1 MRSKFECQKNNILD
15 TAFKIWAK
23 TRFAKTSLSPV
34 AGELKLS
41 KAALY
46 RYFTNKDHLQEAMST
61 KFLGDMQEALDGFMR
76 KHGGRSIQILIKSYY
91 EFLFDYFYAHP
102 HYFAFLLSY
111 LMRTTREQGKR
122 FESLTENV
130 RQMFSAALK
139 VAGHGDDPEQL
150 GLSIRFIHMNCLFWF
165 MQLFM
170 SEQEEMQP
178 HKLDFSR
185 PMPEEK
191 HAQFLKKSITYGLHG
206 FVTAEQGLRVD
217 FTAIET
223 LGRIKEGELPEQDR
237 IFGAIE
243 EVISECG
250 YVNASVEKI
259 ASRIGINKS
268 SLYFY
273 FKNKNDMLLKT
284 IKREQEYFSN
294 LLRPRLSGLSTF
306 SQKLYAFIVTLISYT
321 AHNPGL
327 ITVLNWARYQNIG
340 MSLPRQELH
349 KIFAKF
355 DFLRRALEQGVLR
368 GGPEDFN
375 TIFIFIFFFIMH
387 RLRELPARFA
397 AEKGSA
403 AFTGFTR
410 QAFSLFCGGI
420 TAQLSLKKKGAAHA
434 DRH

>member
-1 MRSKFECQKNNILD
+1 MQSKFECQKNNILD
-15 TAFKIWAK
+15 AAFRIWAK
-23 TRFAKTSLSPV
+23 TRFSKTSLTPV
-34 AGELKLS
+34 AGELNLS

-46 RYFTNKDHLQEAMST
+46 RYFTNKDHLQSSMIA
-61 KFLGDMQEALDGFMR
+61 KFIGDMQEALDGFIR
-76 KHGGRSIQILIKSYY
+76 SRGGQPMEGLVDSYY
-91 EFLFDYFYAHP
+91 EFLFDYFCAHP
-102 HYFAFLLSY
+102 YYFAFLHSY
-111 LMRTTREQGKR
+111 LMRTTREHGQR
-122 FESLTENV
+122 FEGLVASIN
-130 RQMFSAALK
+130 RMFTAALK
-139 VAGHGDDPEQL
+139 AAGHDGDPDQL

-165 MQLFM
+165 MQLFKN
-170 SEQEEMQP
+170 EQEEMQP

-185 PMPEEK
+185 PVSGEK
-191 HAQFLKKSITYGLHG
+191 RAQFLKRSLEHGLHG
-206 FVTAEQGLRVD
+206 FVMGGPGARINFQ
-217 FTAIET
+217 AIEE
-223 LGRIKEGELPEQDR
+223 LGRIREHERPEPDR
-237 IFGAIE
+237 IFSAIE

-250 YVNASVEKI
+250 YVDASVEKI

-284 IKREQEYFSN
+284 IKREQEHFSD
-294 LLRPRLSGLSTF
+294 LLRPRLSGLTAF
-306 SQKLYAFIVTLISYT
+306 SEMLYAFIVTLISYT
-321 AHNPGL
+321 LHNPGM

-355 DFLRRALEQGVLR
+355 DFLRRALEQGILR

-387 RLRELPARFA
+387 RLRELPLRADA
-397 AEKGSA
+397 GTG
-403 AFTGFTR
+403 FTAFTR

-434 DRH
+434 DAH